1 MLRSYPILL
10 TGVLILFL
18 VCTTTTAFGKETSE
32 STKSEK
38 KVKDTTHTL
47 QDSPDGQKGGVPEMQ
62 AENETPKEAR
72 VKGRKGRH
80 VKGRRVKGR
89 IVQSKPNKCPDC
101 GSIRIARIIYGL
113 PDEELKKAVKEGR
126 AVRGGCILPPLSR
139 MKWWKC
145 KDCGASY

>member
-1 MLRSYPILL
+1 MLRYYPILL

-18 VCTTTTAFGKETSE
+18 VCTRTPAFGKETSE

-38 KVKDTTHTL
+38 KAKDTTHTL

-80 VKGRRVKGR
+80 VKGR

-113 PDEELKKAVKEGR
+113 PDEELKKAVKE
-126 AVRGGCILPPLSR
+126 S
-139 MKWWKC
+139 MKEYDAEVMYIKYMDDFMKQAEALGKGANV
-145 KDCGASY
+145 KD